1 MPRSGILSS
10 VLIFIMGV
18 LLGGFGAVTIIR
30 EAVPL
35 REHFYTVVTCIIF
48 TIPIFII
55 LLIWYTKVTNTCRVI
70 LGEKGGRL
78 ISSIITFLLISIIVV
93 FILIMGIFF
102 SAIA

>member
-1 MPRSGILSS
+1 
-10 VLIFIMGV
+10 MGV

>member
-1 MPRSGILSS
+1 MSRSNILSS

-35 REHFYTVVTCIIF
+35 REHFYTVVTCVIF

-55 LLIWYTKVTNTCRVI
+55 LLIWYTKVIDTCRII
-70 LGEKGGRL
+70 LGEKGGKL
-78 ISSIITFLLISIIVV
+78 IGSIITFLLISTLIF
-93 FILIMGIFF
+93 FILVVGIFF
-102 SAIA
+102 SAVA